1 MSGIVSELSFTLYGV
16 SDTNQHDGNC
26 WPRACFLSRFVQTAL
41 SVIACLNPKQ
51 NHMLL
56 RMFFL
61 FKFQIWC
68 ESIQVLFL
76 QPCCWPMAE
85 GLASL
90 GEPAPQGQAQ
100 GFAATL
106 GARDCSC
113 LSVSDMIPVGVLSAL
128 TASPFPVWP
137 LALGFSGRTM
147 LSSFEWSPGCR
158 LQVFWTLAAELC
170 CDRKKHN
177 YSPRL
182 KGNCEHLHAAFL
194 FNTCLE
200 CLSQEG
206 WKGISGCRRNCTAST
221 GLAWRM
227 GCFLPILGKDE
238 SSFLDANVRLGS

>member
-1 MSGIVSELSFTLYGV
+1 MSELSFTLYGV

-137 LALGFSGRTM
+137 LALGSLGGQCSLPLSGHQAADFKFSGHLLLNCVAIERNTIT
-147 LSSFEWSPGCR
+147 LRDSRAIVNTCTLPSCSILAWSVSLKRAGKASPGAEGTV
-158 LQVFWTLAAELC
+158 QQALAW
-170 CDRKKHN
+170 
-177 YSPRL
+177 P
-182 KGNCEHLHAAFL
+182 GGWAAS
-194 FNTCLE
+194 
-200 CLSQEG
+200 CLSWE
-206 WKGISGCRRNCTAST
+206 
-221 GLAWRM
+221 RM
-227 GCFLPILGKDE
+227 RVLF
-238 SSFLDANVRLGS
+238 